1 MPRYSQIVQPP
12 KLAVRRET
20 GAAMIENA
28 KLFDKLLLERSPS
41 TLDDPIPLYDIE
53 EIRIAWLAYK
63 AECRGVKFSI

>member
-28 KLFDKLLLERSPS
+28 KLFDRLLIEKKLKPIDP
-41 TLDDPIPLYDIE
+41 DDPVPLYDVE
-53 EIRIAWLAYK
+53 EIRFAWLAYK
-63 AECRGVKFSI
+63 AECRGL